1 MNGILLVDKPIGPTS
16 FDVVKTVRRAMGLRK
31 VGHAGTLDPLASG
44 LLVVCAGQ
52 GTRLVPYLM
61 DSEKRYLATVALGTQ
76 TDTDDSTGKEIAK
89 APVPII
95 DKESLATVLESFTGV
110 VSQVPPRFSALKKDG
125 EAMYKKAR
133 RGEDIAPEPRN
144 VAIRSISIT
153 SLSQTEIGLDI
164 RCGKGTYIRSLAR
177 DLAKEMGTVGHL
189 SSLRRIF
196 TSGFDVADA
205 VHMDHIDNLAR
216 RGELES
222 KIISPADALYTYPR
236 AEIIPEDQLF
246 VSDGRPID
254 AGNYEVTKEIESD
267 GIVCLTRED
276 GHLFAIARLDDGQL
290 KMERVFK

>member
-61 DSEKRYLATVALGTQ
+61 DSEKRYLTTVALGTQ
-76 TDTDDSTGKEIAK
+76 TDTDDSTGKKIAE
-89 APVPII
+89 AAVPTI
-95 DKESLATVLESFTGV
+95 DIESLATILEGFTGV
-110 VSQVPPRFSALKKDG
+110 ISQVPPRFSALKKDG

-144 VAIRSISIT
+144 VTIHSISIT

-164 RCGKGTYIRSLAR
+164 RCGKGTYIRSLAK
-177 DLAKEMGTVGHL
+177 DLARSLGTEGHL
-189 SSLRRIF
+189 SALRRTF
-196 TSGFDVADA
+196 TSGFDVVDA
-205 VHMDHIDNLAR
+205 VHMDHLDKMA
-216 RGELES
+216 GQDELRS
-222 KIISPADALYTYPR
+222 KIISPADALHTYPKM
-236 AEIIPEDQLF
+236 EILPEDQLF

-254 AGNYEVTKEIESD
+254 AGNYEEIVEINSE

-276 GHLFAIARLDDGQL
+276 GHLLAIARLDDGRL

>member
-16 FDVVKTVRRAMGLRK
+16 FDVVKAVRRAMGVRK

-44 LLVVCAGQ
+44 LLIVCIGQ

-61 DSEKRYLATVALGTQ
+61 DSEKRYLTTVALGTQ
-76 TDTDDSTGKEIAK
+76 TDTDDSTGREIAE
-89 APVPII
+89 APVPTI
-95 DKESLATVLESFTGV
+95 DKESLATILEGFTGV
-110 VSQVPPRFSALKKDG
+110 LSQVPPRFSALKKDG

-144 VAIRSISIT
+144 VTIHSISIT
-153 SLSQTEIGLDI
+153 SLSPTEIGLDI

-177 DLAKEMGTVGHL
+177 DLARALGTEGHL
-189 SSLRRIF
+189 SALRRTF
-196 TSGFDVADA
+196 TSGFDVVDA
-205 VHMDHIDNLAR
+205 VHMDHLDKMAGQ
-216 RGELES
+216 GELRS
-222 KIISPADALYTYPR
+222 KIISPTDALHTYPQV
-236 AEIIPEDQLF
+236 EILPEDQLF

-254 AGNYEVTKEIESD
+254 AGNYEAIGEINSE

-276 GHLFAIARLDDGQL
+276 GHLLAIARLDDGRL